1 MKKIILIGSE
11 GVLGKH
17 YSLKLQS
24 TASFLALGDIRIK
37 KQFINNRII
46 KKNLDLK
53 SEKNIERFF
62 IDIKKKFGKFDILI
76 NNGAL
81 TTEGMK
87 KMKTKKSNKDEFN
100 VDNWKKTLDI
110 NLTGTFL
117 SIKYFLKHHLNKDVT
132 QKIINIGSIYGVV
145 SPHHEIYKNQNFSS
159 SIGYTASKSGL
170 IGMTKW
176 LSTKY
181 SSKRVIC
188 NIISPSG
195 VYNNQKKNFLK
206 DYEKLLPYKR
216 MAKPD
221 EIYGALKFLISEE
234 SNYVTGQNIIVD
246 GGFSAW

>member
-11 GVLGKH
+11 GVLGRH

-24 TASFLALGDIRIK
+24 TKSILALGDIKIK
-37 KQFINNRII
+37 KQFINKKVI
-46 KKNLDLK
+46 KKNLNLT
-53 SEKNIERFF
+53 SEKNIEQFF

-81 TTEGMK
+81 TTEGMNKIKPK
-87 KMKTKKSNKDEFN
+87 KLDKDEFN
-100 VDNWKKTLDI
+100 VDDWKKTLDT

-117 SIKYFLKHHLNKDVT
+117 SIKYFLKHHLNKDVI

-159 SIGYTASKSGL
+159 SLGYTASKSGL

-181 SSKRVIC
+181 SSEKILC

-195 VYNNQKKNFLK
+195 VYNKQKKNFLQ

-221 EIYGALKFLISEE
+221 EIYGALKFLISNE
-234 SNYVTGQNIIVD
+234 SNYITGQNIIVD